1 MKLSPDNIYHIYNRG
16 NNKQK
21 VFFTKKNY
29 IFFLQKLRTELKPH
43 SDIICYCLMPNHF
56 HFMVSTFGNFNEE
69 GFRNGFRT
77 VLSSYTKAVNQQ
89 ENRTGSLFQQ
99 NSKAKCLTAIPE
111 NKQNNYGLVCFNYIH
126 QNPENAGLV
135 RSLEDWEFS
144 SFRDYAGLRNGT
156 LCRKE
161 IAYELIGIPIDKEEF
176 IKLSLEM
183 LDSRK
188 LPKIF

>member
-1 MKLSPDNIYHIYNRG
+1 VKLSPENIYHIYNRG

-21 VFFTKKNY
+21 IFFSKKNY

-43 SDIICYCLMPNHF
+43 SEIICYCLMPNHF
-56 HFMVSTFGNFNEE
+56 HFMVSTYGNFNAVQ
-69 GFRNGFRT
+69 FSNGFRT
-77 VLSSYTKAVNQQ
+77 ILSSYTKAVNQQ

>member
-1 MKLSPDNIYHIYNRG
+1 MKLSPENIYHIYNRG

-21 VFFTKKNY
+21 IFFSKKNY

-43 SDIICYCLMPNHF
+43 SEIICYCLMPNHF
-56 HFMVSTFGNFNEE
+56 HFMVSTYGNFNAVQ
-69 GFRNGFRT
+69 FSNGFRT
-77 VLSSYTKAVNQQ
+77 ILSSYTKAVNQQ